1 VRTRV
6 WRNGTLEAQDFPLAK
21 VSDYLAEPDCLVWA
35 DVLRPD
41 RALLD
46 ELAEELNLDPH
57 AVEDATSVQERP
69 KAARFPTHLFL
80 TVSPVRLD
88 ATCNELAVG
97 RVSAFTVP
105 RGFVTVRLDDI
116 LDLDAVLGRWDAND
130 VLLKSGPRGLAHGL
144 LDEIVDGYLDTLET
158 LDNAID
164 DVEDMLFEDTA
175 QTTTQVS
182 KRTFV
187 IRRALVDG
195 RRAMV
200 PMRDVLSTVRHGIT
214 SDPHADEL
222 IPYYDDLNDH
232 VLHVVDSIETLRDS
246 ITSIFDANMGLS
258 DTRMNVVMKKLTSWA
273 AIIAVP
279 TAVTGYF
286 GQNIPYPGFGQQ
298 WGFWLSLAVMVAI
311 AVGLYVSFKRRDW
324 L

>member
-1 VRTRV
+1 VRTRL
-6 WRNGTLEAQDFPLAK
+6 WRNGTLEAEDFPLAK

-35 DVLRPD
+35 DIVRPD
-41 RALLD
+41 GAHLA
-46 ELAEELNLDPH
+46 ELADELNLDPH
-57 AVEDATSVQERP
+57 AVEDAMSRQERP
-69 KAARFPTHLFL
+69 KAARFPSHLFL

-88 ATCNELAVG
+88 ADCTQLEVG
-97 RVSAFTVP
+97 RVSAFTVA
-105 RGFVTVRLDDI
+105 RGLVTVRLDDV
-116 LDLDAVLGRWDAND
+116 LDINAVVDRWDAND

-158 LDNAID
+158 LDDAID
-164 DVEDMLFEDTA
+164 DVEDMLFEDKA

-187 IRRALVDG
+187 IRRALVDS

-200 PMRDVLSTVRHGIT
+200 PMRDVLNTVRHGIT
-214 SDPHADEL
+214 ADPHADEL
-222 IPYYDDLNDH
+222 TPYYEDLNDH

-246 ITSIFDANMGLS
+246 VTSIFDANMGLS
-258 DTRMNVVMKKLTSWA
+258 DTRMNVVMKKLTAWA

-286 GQNIPYPGFGQQ
+286 GQNVPYPGFEQH
-298 WGFWLSLAVMVAI
+298 WGFWLSVAVMVAV
-311 AVGLYVSFKRRDW
+311 AASLYISFKRRDW